1 MKTRK
6 LLVATGNQ
14 KKLKE
19 LQELLSDLPLEL
31 LYLKDFRDL
40 REVPETGATFEE
52 NARIKALGYASQAGC
67 LTLADDS
74 GLCVDALDGAPGVLS
89 ARFSGHE
96 KDDEA
101 NNRKLIELMKN
112 VPDAKRSAHYT
123 AAVALAAPG
132 REIVCVTG
140 DVHGFIG
147 HEPRGSGGFGYDPY
161 FFYPPFGQTFSEI
174 PSARKHEVS
183 HRFKALTQ
191 IKAVLEAY
199 LRDSGVRV

>member
-1 MKTRK
+1 M
-6 LLVATGNQ
+6 
-14 KKLKE
+14 
-19 LQELLSDLPLEL
+19 PL
-31 LYLKDFRDL
+31 
-40 REVPETGATFEE
+40 T
-52 NARIKALGYASQAGC
+52 
-67 LTLADDS
+67 
-74 GLCVDALDGAPGVLS
+74 GAPGVLS

-96 KDDEA
+96 KDDGA

-147 HEPRGSGGFGYDPY
+147 HEPRGRRFRIRPVFLSAFRADV
-161 FFYPPFGQTFSEI
+161 FEI
-174 PSARKHEVS
+174 PSAGS
-183 HRFKALTQ
+183 TRFPPFQALTQ